1 MIYKSINVV
10 NLCIVAALAVVLGHY
25 IGPRNFLA
33 NPTLVNE
40 HYFNIM
46 KLHFI
51 FLGAFSCIVLFSVGK
66 LLKASYMLITI
77 SLFIAALINIYLVF
91 SPEPDSTNISLA
103 EILEPLLPF
112 LVGGMGMLA
121 LITLSHLVWVKV
133 KSNENT

>member
-1 MIYKSINVV
+1 M
-10 NLCIVAALAVVLGHY
+10 LAVVLGHY
-25 IGPRNFLA
+25 IGTRNFLT
-33 NPTLVNE
+33 NPALVNE

-51 FLGAFSCIVLFSVGK
+51 FIGAFSCLVLFSVGK

-77 SLFIAALINIYLVF
+77 SLFIAASINIYLVF
-91 SPEPDSTNISLA
+91 APEPENISFV

-112 LVGGMGMLA
+112 LAGGMGMLA

-133 KSNENT
+133 RSNENT